1 MDISAHDAMA
11 WAVRRFGSSV
21 AIATSFQKEGMILVD
36 LAAHLAP
43 SIAVFTIDTG
53 RLPEE
58 THQMIET
65 VRERYGIAV
74 EILRPDAGE
83 VEAMVS
89 RHGLDLFYR
98 EVPMRMLCCEVRKVR
113 PLERK
118 LESLDAWIVGLR
130 RGQSESRAEVKKID
144 EDARP
149 VKISP
154 LADWTEAEVDDYIL
168 RHNVPLHPLYARG
181 YTSIGCAS
189 CTRAVA
195 PGEHARAGRWWW
207 EQDAVR
213 ECGIHFSPLG
223 KAARKVDVL
232 LEDVLT
238 RAS

>member
-1 MDISAHDAMA
+1 RDPDRQIRSLMDISAHDAMA

-21 AIATSFQKEGMILVD
+21 AIATSFQKECMILVD
-36 LAAHLAP
+36 LAAHQAP
-43 SIAVFTIDTG
+43 SIPVFTIDTG

-74 EILRPDAGE
+74 QILRPDAGE

-144 EDARP
+144 EDTRP
-149 VKISP
+149 GKVSP
-154 LADWTEAEVDDYIL
+154 LSDWTEAEVD
-168 RHNVPLHPLYARG
+168 
-181 YTSIGCAS
+181 
-189 CTRAVA
+189 
-195 PGEHARAGRWWW
+195 
-207 EQDAVR
+207 
-213 ECGIHFSPLG
+213 
-223 KAARKVDVL
+223 
-232 LEDVLT
+232 
-238 RAS
+238 